1 MEEPFF
7 TFRKFN
13 DPELAAG
20 MAGKL
25 KIPVYLTI
33 PYFNSGGWQI
43 KRPSPKQ
50 LLIITGAFLGWS
62 SLIFQF
68 YLILANRQASV
79 PETIIRYFTF
89 FTILTN
95 LLVALCF
102 TFLLL
107 DPHSRAGK
115 FFSSAST
122 LTAITTYIILVGI
135 VYNVVLRF
143 LWNPQGLQKLV
154 DELLHTVN
162 PLLFLLFWILFVPK
176 TGLQWRSVFVWLI
189 LPGPLH
195 RPDFVA
201 WRRFGLLSLSFCR
214 CDQTRIC

>member
-1 MEEPFF
+1 
-7 TFRKFN
+7 
-13 DPELAAG
+13 
-20 MAGKL
+20 MADQPRG
-25 KIPVYLTI
+25 
-33 PYFNSGGWQI
+33 
-43 KRPSPKQ
+43 KQ

-95 LLVALCF
+95 LLAALCF

-107 DPHSRAGK
+107 GQHSRAGK

-189 LPGPLH
+189 YPVLYIVLILLRGAGS
-195 RPDFVA
+195 DFYPYPFVDVTRLGYTKVFFNTSLLILFFLLISLLFVGMGK
-201 WRRFGLLSLSFCR
+201 WRK
-214 CDQTRIC
+214 

>member
-1 MEEPFF
+1 
-7 TFRKFN
+7 
-13 DPELAAG
+13 
-20 MAGKL
+20 MADQPRG
-25 KIPVYLTI
+25 
-33 PYFNSGGWQI
+33 
-43 KRPSPKQ
+43 KQ
-50 LLIITGAFLGWS
+50 LLIITGAFLGWC
-62 SLIFQF
+62 SLVFQF

-107 DPHSRAGK
+107 DPHSRTGK

-176 TGLQWRSVFVWLI
+176 SGLRWRAVFVWLI
-189 LPGPLH
+189 YPVLYIVLILLRGAGSDYYPYP
-195 RPDFVA
+195 FVDVTRLGYA
-201 WRRFGLLSLSFCR
+201 KVFFNTSLLILFFLLISLLFVGMGKWRK
-214 CDQTRIC
+214 

>member
-1 MEEPFF
+1 
-7 TFRKFN
+7 
-13 DPELAAG
+13 
-20 MAGKL
+20 MADQPRG
-25 KIPVYLTI
+25 
-33 PYFNSGGWQI
+33 
-43 KRPSPKQ
+43 KQ
-50 LLIITGAFLGWS
+50 LLIITGAFLGWC

-68 YLILANRQASV
+68 YLILVNRQASV

-95 LLVALCF
+95 LLLALCF

-107 DPHSRAGK
+107 DPHSRTGK

-122 LTAITTYIILVGI
+122 LTAITTYIILVSI

-176 TGLQWRSVFVWLI
+176 SGLRWRSVFVWLI
-189 LPGPLH
+189 YPVLYIVLILLRGAGSDYYPYP
-195 RPDFVA
+195 FVDVTRLGYA
-201 WRRFGLLSLSFCR
+201 KVFFNTSLLILFFLLISLLFVGVGKWRK
-214 CDQTRIC
+214 

>member
-1 MEEPFF
+1 
-7 TFRKFN
+7 
-13 DPELAAG
+13 
-20 MAGKL
+20 MADQPRG
-25 KIPVYLTI
+25 
-33 PYFNSGGWQI
+33 
-43 KRPSPKQ
+43 KQ

-102 TFLLL
+102 TFLLSG
-107 DPHSRAGK
+107 PHSRAGK

-189 LPGPLH
+189 YPVLYIVLILLRGAGS
-195 RPDFVA
+195 DFYPYPFVDVTRLGYA
-201 WRRFGLLSLSFCR
+201 KVFFNTSLLILFFLLISLLFVGMGKWRK
-214 CDQTRIC
+214 